1 MKYYID
7 EKGYRHVLPRPIE
20 DIRFI
25 EDDAELERE
34 MNEPIRF
41 EEVTKRLIGILFNLT
56 LRKTLDRL

>member
-25 EDDAELERE
+25 EEDAELERE
-34 MNEPIRF
+34 MNESIGF
-41 EEVTKRLIGILFNLT
+41 EEVTKRFIGILFKIKLQ
-56 LRKTLDRL
+56 KTLDRL